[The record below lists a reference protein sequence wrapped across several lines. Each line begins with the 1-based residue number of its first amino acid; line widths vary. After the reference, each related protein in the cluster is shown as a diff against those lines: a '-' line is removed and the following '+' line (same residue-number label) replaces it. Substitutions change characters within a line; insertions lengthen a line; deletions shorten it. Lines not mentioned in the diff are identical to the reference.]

1 MAQSGGQEGV
11 QVLGCSESMTS
22 QNRNL
27 VIRLVQE
34 HLSPRPNEELPG
46 PAFDTITYRTKCI
59 LGGLTEG
66 NTAIWQKGKT
76 TAIVATE
83 SWECP
88 QFLKSRSGKWILVEK
103 SFYPHGYTQ
112 HGYTQDRRVYKFQ
125 IYISGEIP
133 SSLQPSYQQHLM
145 AASMSLSLNILVVL

>member
-1 MAQSGGQEGV
+1 MAHSGGQESV

-34 HLSPRPNEELPG
+34 HLSLEVTKTPRPNEGLPG
-46 PAFDTITYRTKCI
+46 PAFDSMTYRTKCI
-59 LGGLTEG
+59 LGGLSEG

-88 QFLKSRSGKWILVEK
+88 QFLKSRSGKWILVK
-103 SFYPHGYTQ
+103 TSIYL
-112 HGYTQDRRVYKFQ
+112 QDRRDHKIQ

-145 AASMSLSLNILVVL
+145 AVSGIYVVIS

>member
-1 MAQSGGQEGV
+1 MAHSGGQESV

-34 HLSPRPNEELPG
+34 HLSLEVTKTPRPNEGLPG
-46 PAFDTITYRTKCI
+46 PAFDPMTYRTKCI
-59 LGGLTEG
+59 LGGLSEG

-88 QFLKSRSGKWILVEK
+88 QFLKSRSGKWILVK
-103 SFYPHGYTQ
+103 TSIYL
-112 HGYTQDRRVYKFQ
+112 QDRRVYKIQ

-133 SSLQPSYQQHLM
+133 PSLQPSYQQHLM
-145 AASMSLSLNILVVL
+145 VASLSPSLKILVVL

>member
-1 MAQSGGQEGV
+1 M

-27 VIRLVQE
+27 VIRMVQE
-34 HLSPRPNEELPG
+34 HLSLEVTKTPRPNEGLPG
-46 PAFDTITYRTKCI
+46 PAFDPMTYRTKCI
-59 LGGLTEG
+59 LGGLSEG

-88 QFLKSRSGKWILVEK
+88 QFLKSRSGKWILVKTSIPQALSSCVVCVFEPEK
-103 SFYPHGYTQ
+103 RE
-112 HGYTQDRRVYKFQ
+112 RRMDIDPF
-125 IYISGEIP
+125 
-133 SSLQPSYQQHLM
+133 
-145 AASMSLSLNILVVL
+145 